1 MITRFHYTPFP
12 KYLELINEPCKP
24 RLLEDCIFKN
34 ISSIKRNN
42 IEAYLTVPSQDDEA
56 VGKIAQLY
64 ILECFLNNKQIHNV
78 LDRKEVKMIEDDETL
93 NSFP

>member
-1 MITRFHYTPFP
+1 M
-12 KYLELINEPCKP
+12 
-24 RLLEDCIFKN
+24 EDCIFKN

-93 NSFP
+93 NSFPWGRLVFNLTIEVFTRVSR